1 MRPEKEGVGE
11 GPRLEESGQ
20 EPVPVK
26 RQDWR
31 QQVPRQAAWGRVLRY
46 RGIIPGM

>member
-1 MRPEKEGVGE
+1 MRPEEEGVGE

-20 EPVPVK
+20 ELVPVK

-31 QQVPRQAAWGRVLRY
+31 QQVPRHGE
-46 RGIIPGM
+46 GCCDIGG